1 MSNSIWPFFLLIL
14 SVTGKSLYED
24 QSFENFES
32 SEEYDLINPNLNDVI
47 EAMQELDYID
57 KDDIKEKGFKFCVI
71 VMNREIFKKD
81 T

>member
-1 MSNSIWPFFLLIL
+1 MNTIFLFF
-14 SVTGKSLYED
+14 SLYED

>member
-1 MSNSIWPFFLLIL
+1 MNTIFLFF
-14 SVTGKSLYED
+14 SLYED

-71 VMNREIFKKD
+71 VMNRETFKKD